1 MDWLSLIERYGIPLV
16 VAGLFWVYIQKQQKY
31 ITEELSKDMHQK
43 FDRQESILIKLI
55 DQQKKMQIEQKGLD
69 RSYRTL
75 VEIIAKLSGNGLKHR
90 FMNMLNKDDKE

>member
-31 ITEELSKDMHQK
+31 ITEELSKELK
-43 FDRQESILIKLI
+43 NSFTRLESILIKLI
-55 DQQKKMQIEQKGLD
+55 DNSKKQEIKQEGLNKSF
-69 RSYRTL
+69 RVL
-75 VEIIAKLSGNGLKHR
+75 VELISALSGNGLKHK